1 MLGRS
6 ILFVCCLLALG
17 SAAVAAPYAA
27 PRTPEGQ
34 PSLQGEWTNLTW
46 TPLQRPREFAGPV
59 ATKFEEIFWTAK
71 IKAQIAGK
79 PLAKPGAPPPEPNVG
94 QSEWFDAD
102 VGLMRIGGQPR
113 ASIVTDPINGR
124 LPYNILGRH
133 VVAAAIHRDEEVIDG
148 PEDRLSDER
157 CLMGAGGPL
166 APPMMPPGYNAG
178 YQIVQTPGFVVIEA
192 EMIHDVRII
201 RLGGVHDRAAPQ
213 WQGDSI
219 GHWEGETLVVETV
232 NQHPLSAERFLAG
245 DAVMLISPAA
255 RVVERFT
262 RTAPG
267 EIRYAFT
274 VEDPAF
280 YTRPWSGEE
289 VFRTANQP
297 LYEYA
302 CHEGNYALAN
312 ILRGARHKE
321 QEEAAAKAKQKR
333 LDGKP

>member
-1 MLGRS
+1 MVGR
-6 ILFVCCLLALG
+6 IAFLACCFVALAG
-17 SAAVAAPYAA
+17 VAVGAPYAA
-27 PRTPEGQ
+27 PRTPDGQ
-34 PSLQGEWTNLTW
+34 PDLQGEWTNLTW
-46 TPLQRPREFAGPV
+46 TPLQRPREFSGPV
-59 ATKFEEIFWTAK
+59 ANKFEEIFWTAK

-79 PLAKPGAPPPEPNVG
+79 PLVKPGAPPPEPNVG

-102 VGLMRIGGQPR
+102 VGLMHVDGKPR
-113 ASIVTDPINGR
+113 TSIITDPINGR

-133 VVAAAIHRDEEVIDG
+133 VVGAALHRDEEVFDG
-148 PEDRLSDER
+148 PEDRMSDER
-157 CLMGAGGPL
+157 CLIGSGGPL

-178 YQIVQTPGFVVIEA
+178 YQILQTPGFVVIQT

-201 RLGGVHDRAAPQ
+201 PLGGAHDRGAPQ

-232 NQHPLSAERFLAG
+232 NQHPLTAERFLSG

-255 RVVERFT
+255 RVTERFT
-262 RTAPG
+262 RTSAT

-280 YTRPWSGEE
+280 YARPWSGDL
-289 VFRTANQP
+289 VFRTSTQP
-297 LYEYA
+297 MYEYA

-321 QEEAAAKAKQKR
+321 QEDAAAKAKTKTA
-333 LDGKP
+333 KP